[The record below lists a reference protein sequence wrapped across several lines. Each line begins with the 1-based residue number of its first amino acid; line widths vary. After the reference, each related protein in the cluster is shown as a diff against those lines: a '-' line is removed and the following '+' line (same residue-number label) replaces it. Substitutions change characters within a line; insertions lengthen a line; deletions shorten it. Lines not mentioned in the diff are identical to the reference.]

1 MLKKNIMKK
10 VVRLTES
17 DLIRIIKRVISEET
31 QTTNVDASSNEI
43 VKMLQ
48 DAIEGLAPDS
58 QEKANKCAK
67 AVKKITNQ
75 LVYDSVKEKLGMD
88 FIMGYVGED
97 LSTNGIFM
105 NKDEPW
111 ANTLRQ
117 MGKYLSKFN
126 EGEANPKLVWN
137 KWSFGDKT

>member
-1 MLKKNIMKK
+1 MKK

-17 DLIRIIKRVISEET
+17 DLIRIVKRVISEET
-31 QTTNVDASSNEI
+31 QTTNVDTLSNEI

-48 DAIEGLAPDS
+48 DAIEGLAFDT

-67 AVKKITNQ
+67 AVYKIPTKQ
-75 LVYDSVKEKLGMD
+75 VYELVKRKLGKN
-88 FIMGYVGED
+88 FIMEYVHED
-97 LSTNGIFM
+97 LSINGMFM
-105 NKDEPW
+105 NQDQPW

-126 EGEANPKLVWN
+126 QGEGNPKLVWHD
-137 KWSFGDKT
+137 WSFGDKT